1 MTAVPTALEPVAEQ
15 WRKVMAHRVAGPLV
29 RGSLFAVLTY
39 TTAKVLWG
47 PPNGLIIYAACLGTL
62 YGLIGVGIILIYR
75 TNRIINFAAGG
86 LGAVP
91 AVLAGTLHTTKVIP
105 ILGSSQTSWSKYLA
119 LFALAAVGG
128 AVLGALV
135 ELVVIRRFSQSPRLI
150 LTVVTIGVAQLL
162 AYIAFF
168 VPDWLGTDV
177 LPERV
182 LTPFTSTEFNIQ
194 GQIISA
200 DYFVAVAVVAV
211 LAGLLAAF
219 FRFTRMGIA
228 VRASAENPDRAS
240 LLGIPVRRV
249 GTVAWTIA
257 GLFSAVTI
265 FLRSPLVGLPLGGL
279 TSATII
285 IYALT
290 AAVIG
295 RMEKIPV
302 AIAAGIGIGV
312 LDQSSVFATGSGEL
326 GAAVMLVVILV
337 AMLAQSGQLSRAYDS
352 GASAWQAVKEFRPIP
367 PELRDLPEVRTAR
380 TVLLGLVAAVFLA
393 APFIVGESRRGLAT
407 LVLLWGIVGISLVIL
422 TGWAGQISLGQFA
435 FVGIGAAVG
444 GGLAAN
450 HGVDFFVALIAGGLS
465 GALAAVLIGLPALRI
480 QGLFLAVT
488 TFAFAAAAQFYVFND
503 RYPVGERILP
513 KSGNRISRP
522 LLFDRIDLSSEIAY
536 YYFSLI
542 FLGLA
547 IAAAMSFRRHR
558 SGRVLIAVRENPKAA
573 ASYSVNLARTK
584 LAAFAISGFIA
595 AIAGV
600 LFAFQLGAIDAG
612 TYGTSN
618 SILAFIITVVGGMT
632 SIGGAVMGA
641 TVIQSIRYLEDVIN
655 ISQLALLVTGPGL
668 IVVLMFLPGGF
679 AEGLYRVRDLL
690 LRQLAAR
697 KGIHVPSLLAD
708 RAVDPDA
715 SEEDLII
722 RAEEHVLAVDTFDVL
737 RERVVHCPV
746 CDVELDLEDAP
757 EHEHLRP
764 AARATTTGGPR

>member
-1 MTAVPTALEPVAEQ
+1 VTAVTAALEPLTET
-15 WRKVMAHRVAGPLV
+15 WRRATRHPVGGPV
-29 RGSLFAVLTY
+29 VKGGLFAIVTY
-39 TTAKVLWG
+39 ALAKMLWS

-62 YGLIGVGIILIYR
+62 YGLIGIGIILIYR

-105 ILGSSQTSWSKYLA
+105 ILGASQTSWSKYLA
-119 LFALAAVGG
+119 MFALAAVGG
-128 AVLGALV
+128 AALAAV
-135 ELVVIRRFSQSPRLI
+135 IEVVVIRRFSTSPRLI

-168 VPDWLGTDV
+168 TPDWLGTDV
-177 LPERV
+177 LPDRMH
-182 LTPFTSTEFNIQ
+182 TPFTSTEFNIQ

-200 DYFVAVAVVAV
+200 DYFVAAVVVAV
-211 LAGLLAAF
+211 LGGLLAAF

-257 GLFSAVTI
+257 GLFSAVTV

-279 TSATII
+279 TSASII
-285 IYALT
+285 LFALT
-290 AAVIG
+290 AAVIA
-295 RMEKIPV
+295 RMENIPV
-302 AIAAGIGIGV
+302 AIAAGIAIGV

-326 GAAVMLVVILV
+326 ATAVMLVVILV
-337 AMLAQSGQLSRAYDS
+337 AMLAQSGQLSRAYDA
-352 GASAWQAVKEFRPIP
+352 GTSAWQAVKEFRPIP
-367 PELRDLPEVRTAR
+367 PELRDLSEVRTAR
-380 TVLLGLVAAVFLA
+380 AVLLGLVAALFLA
-393 APFIVGESRRGLAT
+393 APFLVGESRRGLAT

-450 HGVDFFVALIAGGLS
+450 YDVDFFLTLIAGGLA

-488 TFAFAAAAQFYVFND
+488 TLAFAAAAQFYLFND
-503 RYPVGERILP
+503 RYPVGARILP

-522 LLFDRIDLSSEIAY
+522 LLFERIDLSSEIAY

-542 FLGLA
+542 FLVLA
-547 IAAAMSFRRHR
+547 TAAAMSFRRHR

-573 ASYSVNLARTK
+573 SAYAVNLARTK

-595 AIAGV
+595 ATAGV
-600 LFAFQLGAIDAG
+600 LFAYQLGAIDAG

-618 SILAFIITVVGGMT
+618 SILAFIITVVGGMS

-668 IVVLMFLPGGF
+668 IIVLMFLPGGF
-679 AEGLYRVRDLL
+679 AEGLYRVRDHL

-708 RAVDPDA
+708 RRTELDEA
-715 SEEDLII
+715 EQDLII
-722 RAEEHVLAVDTFDVL
+722 RAEEHVEEVETFDVL
-737 RERVVHCPV
+737 RERVVKCPV
-746 CDVELDLEDAP
+746 CEAELALEDAP
-757 EHEHLRP
+757 DHEHLRP
-764 AARATTTGGPR
+764 AAARAGAGEG